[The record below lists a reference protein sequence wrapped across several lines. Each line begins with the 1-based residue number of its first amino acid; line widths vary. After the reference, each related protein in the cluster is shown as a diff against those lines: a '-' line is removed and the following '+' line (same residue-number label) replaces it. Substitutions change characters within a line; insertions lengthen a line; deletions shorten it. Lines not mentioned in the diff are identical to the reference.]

1 MANESVE
8 FDFGGY
14 ATRND
19 LKCADGKTIRKNAFK
34 DCDGKVVP
42 LVWQHCHS
50 DPGNVLGHAIL
61 ENREDGVYAYGT
73 FNSTPAGENARELVE
88 HGDISSLSIYAN
100 GLTQKGGDV
109 LHGYIREVSLV
120 LAGANPGAYIDY
132 LSVAHSEEDDFD
144 DGEAVIYNDDEDI
157 TIAHANMDEYEED
170 EDDYEEDTDMAER
183 TLDEVLDS
191 FDEEQMNAVA
201 YIVAQAVDSATGEDE
216 EDDEEMSH
224 NLFENDPEGTYLT
237 HADVDMVFEDA
248 RRIGSL
254 REAVKQHEEN
264 GVLQHAIYDTN
275 DNTVTY
281 GIADIDNL
289 FPEYHELN
297 TPPEFIKREMTW
309 VDKVMSKVHHIP
321 FARVKT
327 SFANITMEEARA
339 RGYIKGDKKVNEV
352 FTLLR
357 RTTDPTTVYKHQQL
371 DRDDTID
378 ITDFSVVAWI
388 KSEMRMM
395 LNEELARAFLIGD
408 GRLTSDRTHINEQ
421 NIRPVWTD
429 DDLFTLKYGVAA
441 GSDDAATAKNFIR
454 KAVKAR
460 KDYKGSGNPTLYTTE
475 DWLTE
480 MLLLEDQIG
489 HRLYKTEAE
498 LATAM
503 RVSDIVTVPLM
514 EGLTRNG
521 HELMGIIVN
530 LADYDVG
537 ADKGG
542 AVSMFDDF
550 DIDYNQLKYLIE
562 TRCSGALV
570 KPFSAMVFEKGA
582 SGVSYTLIAEPDSD
596 ANPATSGWYEKNGTV
611 YTKTKDTAVN
621 ENKDYYTRT
630 ES

>member
-1 MANESVE
+1 MAEE
-8 FDFGGY
+8 LFDFGGY

-19 LKCADGKTIRKNAFK
+19 LRCADGRTIRKNAFK
-34 DCDGKVVP
+34 DCDGKTVP
-42 LVWQHCHS
+42 LVWQHCHNE
-50 DPGNVLGHAIL
+50 PGNVLGHAVL
-61 ENREDGVYAYGT
+61 ENREDGVYTYGT
-73 FNSTPAGENARELVE
+73 FNDTPAGRNARALVN

-100 GLTQKGGDV
+100 QLTQKGGDV
-109 LHGYIREVSLV
+109 LHGFIREVSLV

-132 LSVAHSEEDDFD
+132 LSMAHSESDDFD
-144 DGEAVIYNDDEDI
+144 DGEAVIYNDDE
-157 TIAHANMDEYEED
+157 TLELAHADEEPEENDEED
-170 EDDYEEDTDMAER
+170 ESEMAER
-183 TLDEVLDS
+183 SLDEVLGTL
-191 FDEEQMNAVA
+191 DEEQMNAVA
-201 YIVAQAVDSATGEDE
+201 YLVAEAVDEATGGDNE

-224 NLFENDPEGTYLT
+224 NLFENEPEGTYLT
-237 HADVDMVFEDA
+237 HADVDAIFEDA

-254 REAVKQHEEN
+254 RDAVHQHEEN
-264 GVLQHAIYDTN
+264 GVLAHAVYDN
-275 DNTVTY
+275 DGNTVTY
-281 GIADIDNL
+281 GIADMDTL
-289 FPEYHELN
+289 FPEYKELN
-297 TPPEFIKREMTW
+297 NPPEFIKREMTW
-309 VDKVMSKVHHIP
+309 VDKVMAKVHHIP
-321 FARVKT
+321 FSRVKT

-388 KSEMRMM
+388 KSEMRTM
-395 LNEELARAFLIGD
+395 LNEELARAFLVGD
-408 GRLTSDRTHINEQ
+408 GRLTSDRTHIDENH
-421 NIRPVWTD
+421 IRPVWKD
-429 DDLFTLKYGVAA
+429 DDLFSMKYGVTA
-441 GSDDAATAKNFIR
+441 GSTDEATAKNFIR
-454 KAVKAR
+454 TVVKAR

-480 MLLLEDQIG
+480 MLLIEDGIG

-503 RVSDIVTVPLM
+503 RVSDIVTVPVM
-514 EGLTRNG
+514 EGLSRNG
-521 HELMGIIVN
+521 HELMGIVVN

-562 TRCSGALV
+562 TRCSGCLV

-582 SGVSYTLIAEPDSD
+582 SGVSYTDITSSIVGSEDPSD
-596 ANPATSGWYEKNGTV
+596 EGWYEKNGTV
-611 YTKTKDTAVN
+611 YTKTKDKTVVT
-621 ENKDYYTRT
+621 NKHYFERS